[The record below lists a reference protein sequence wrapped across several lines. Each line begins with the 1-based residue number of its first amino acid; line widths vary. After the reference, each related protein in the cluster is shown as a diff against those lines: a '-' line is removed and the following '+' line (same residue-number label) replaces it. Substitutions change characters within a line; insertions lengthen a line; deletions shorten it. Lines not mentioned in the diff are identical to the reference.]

1 MQGLTAK
8 FFHRMALVLCA
19 VLCVTASMSAT
30 ALAQAAAAKERIGIP
45 GPVQFGGVPFK
56 LAWTS
61 HPSPQYYKQE
71 YLPAGQSVDHYK
83 SMLMVELIVSGAAVA
98 QSARTMVD
106 NLQKRKATDP
116 VVNYDVITN
125 KATGEMILDFVMSAT
140 GADGKEILE
149 WNAYR
154 YSKHGSGVRMV
165 GISRRVYGDD
175 VTPFLKNQLGA
186 VRKRDI
192 DALSKLVLPAIRV
205 AAP

>member
-1 MQGLTAK
+1 MQGVTVK
-8 FFHRMALVLCA
+8 FFHPIMLLCT
-19 VLCVTASMSAT
+19 LLYAT
-30 ALAQAAAAKERIGIP
+30 TGLPTTVLAQGVAKERIGIA

-71 YLPAGQSVDHYK
+71 YLPAGQSVDRYK
-83 SMLMVELIVSGAAVA
+83 SMLMIDLITSGTTVA
-98 QSARTMVD
+98 QSAGEMIK
-106 NLQKRKATDP
+106 NLQARKATDP

-125 KATGEMILDFVMSAT
+125 KATGEMILDFVMSAD
-140 GADGKEILE
+140 GADGKTILE

-175 VTPFLKNQLGA
+175 VTPFLKNELGT

-192 DALSKLVLPAIRV
+192 DALSKLVLPAIRLS
-205 AAP
+205 AH

>member
-8 FFHRMALVLCA
+8 FFRRTALMLCA

-30 ALAQAAAAKERIGIP
+30 AFAQAAAPKERIGIA

-83 SMLMVELIVSGAAVA
+83 SMLMIELIVSGATVA
-98 QSARTMVD
+98 QSARTMID
-106 NLQKRKATDP
+106 NLQTRKATDP

-125 KATGEMILDFVMSAT
+125 KATGEIILDFVMSAT

-154 YSKHGSGVRMV
+154 YSKQGAGIRLV

-192 DALSKLVLPAIRV
+192 DALSKLALPAIRV
-205 AAP
+205 AP

>member
-8 FFHRMALVLCA
+8 LFRRTTLVLCA
-19 VLCVTASMSAT
+19 VLCVSVSMSAT
-30 ALAQAAAAKERIGIP
+30 ALAQNAVNERIGIA
-45 GPVQFGGVPFK
+45 GPIPFGGVPFK

-71 YLPAGQSVDHYK
+71 YLPAGQSVDRYN
-83 SMLMVELIVSGAAVA
+83 SMLMIDLIVSGTTVA
-98 QSARTMVD
+98 QSARTMIQ
-106 NLQKRKATDP
+106 NLQVRKATDP

-125 KATGEMILDFVMSAT
+125 HATGDMILDFVMSAT

-154 YSKHGSGVRMV
+154 YSKQGSGVRMV

-175 VTPFLKNQLGA
+175 VAPFLQNQLGA